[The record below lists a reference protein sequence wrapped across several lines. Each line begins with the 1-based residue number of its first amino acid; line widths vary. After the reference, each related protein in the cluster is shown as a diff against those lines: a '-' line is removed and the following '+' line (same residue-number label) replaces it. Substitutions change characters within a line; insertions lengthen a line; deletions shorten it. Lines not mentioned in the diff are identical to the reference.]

1 MPTEQNTTQPP
12 IEEQTSNP
20 QTPIEPPQKISL
32 LWVVLGIGG
41 ILLMWFIS
49 SKVF

>member
-1 MPTEQNTTQPP
+1 MVTAEQNTNQPP
-12 IEEQTSNP
+12 TQE
-20 QTPIEPPQKISL
+20 QTPIPVEPPQKISL
-32 LWVVLGIGG
+32 TWVLIGIGG